1 MHTADCRLVDDI
13 YTYNYVSQGK
23 ITIPSMD
30 DNEEMGLT
38 DVRPSY
44 ANSGE
49 AQLINLIRSLQRS
62 RSRIK
67 ILFYL
72 FFIWKTHSSVEI
84 VTRNYHIRSPSFLWH
99 SVVCQFSNSQI
110 FWNIPLFFFLFRLG
124 FSKEIQ
130 LGFVS
135 FLKDLR
141 TGSINHSI
149 SQEQFA
155 IERRQ
160 TPNVGNRVNVK
171 QHVI

>member
-1 MHTADCRLVDDI
+1 
-13 YTYNYVSQGK
+13 
-23 ITIPSMD
+23 
-30 DNEEMGLT
+30 
-38 DVRPSY
+38 
-44 ANSGE
+44 
-49 AQLINLIRSLQRS
+49 
-62 RSRIK
+62 
-67 ILFYL
+67 
-72 FFIWKTHSSVEI
+72 
-84 VTRNYHIRSPSFLWH
+84 
-99 SVVCQFSNSQI
+99 
-110 FWNIPLFFFLFRLG
+110 
-124 FSKEIQ
+124 

>member
-1 MHTADCRLVDDI
+1 VDDI

-72 FFIWKTHSSVEI
+72 FFI
-84 VTRNYHIRSPSFLWH
+84 
-99 SVVCQFSNSQI
+99 
-110 FWNIPLFFFLFRLG
+110 
-124 FSKEIQ
+124 
-130 LGFVS
+130 
-135 FLKDLR
+135 
-141 TGSINHSI
+141 
-149 SQEQFA
+149 
-155 IERRQ
+155 
-160 TPNVGNRVNVK
+160 
-171 QHVI
+171 